1 MLILINLDYTTMI
14 TNDLQLF
21 EKLKK
26 VLLYEDSDNFLKT
39 IYEYR
44 HQLNLSNRKG
54 ETLLFYACYYGLTEQ
69 FFTLLSFGVTITKT
83 INGNSLLHYALYNS
97 NDFLIVSEL
106 IKMGVKPLDV
116 NNNNEPAFFYSSNN
130 IFNHY
135 LYTMLTQQKIN
146 IESIKDFNNFNIL
159 DFSYYHNNMETFLYW
174 KSILNHIDF
183 IPDNTIKLN
192 KLNFCQ

>member
-1 MLILINLDYTTMI
+1 
-14 TNDLQLF
+14 
-21 EKLKK
+21 
-26 VLLYEDSDNFLKT
+26 
-39 IYEYR
+39 
-44 HQLNLSNRKG
+44 
-54 ETLLFYACYYGLTEQ
+54 
-69 FFTLLSFGVTITKT
+69 
-83 INGNSLLHYALYNS
+83 
-97 NDFLIVSEL
+97 
-106 IKMGVKPLDV
+106 MGVKPLDV

-159 DFSYYHNNMETFLYW
+159 DFSYYYNNMETFLYW